1 MKNTNLYN
9 HYNFLYLDLKNYHY
23 TDNRKGSPLNFLAL
37 LLKGTAKIVTQ
48 KKTLMLNEGD
58 VFFIPKNLSYES
70 FWYGNSDIKF
80 ISLGYS
86 NLATNI
92 DASFD
97 LQILQCDE
105 ALKEKILNVPTIV
118 PDNSPVNT
126 LPEGNRTSCKALSI
140 FYDIMSD
147 IIPMLIASSKN
158 GTLMTLEKIKTA
170 IRLNPFLSLSQIAAE
185 CNISEPYLYTLFKK
199 HEDSTPNA
207 YRLKI
212 LCDIAVEQLTT
223 TDKKI
228 EQIASELNFSSGS
241 YFRKILKN
249 HTGHTPSEI
258 RKNRSLI
265 L

>member
-1 MKNTNLYN
+1 MKNINLYN
-9 HYNFLYLDLKNYHY
+9 HYNFLYLDLKNYHH
-23 TDNRKGSPLNFLAL
+23 TDNRSGSPLNFLAL

-48 KKTLMLNEGD
+48 NKTMILNEGD

-70 FWYGNSDIKF
+70 FWYGNDDIQF

-92 DASFD
+92 DAPFD
-97 LQILQCDE
+97 LQILHCDE
-105 ALKEKILNVPTIV
+105 DIKEKILNVPTIV
-118 PDNSPVNT
+118 PDNSLVNT

-185 CNISEPYLYTLFKK
+185 CNISEPYLYNLFKK
-199 HEDSTPNA
+199 YEDSTPNA